1 MIKNEKGFTLIELML
16 ATVIVVISI
25 IPITMMLPRMLTEN
39 RMVERENR
47 AVFLGQMKMEEV
59 KTKALTYFN
68 HDYSIS
74 TPLYSATGYFI
85 SPLNFDPTGYEP
97 PDEMF
102 YYKVEDDNVPNIK
115 TIKVTVWYDSDN
127 DAATDNAPNANEESI
142 QFMTKVSN
150 RGAN

>member
-68 HDYSIS
+68 H
-74 TPLYSATGYFI
+74 LYSETGYFI
-85 SPLNFDPTGYEP
+85 SPPNFDPTGYEP

-102 YYKVEDDNVPNIK
+102 YYKVEDDNDSNIK

-127 DAATDNAPNANEESI
+127 DAATDNAPDANEESI

>member
-68 HDYSIS
+68 H
-74 TPLYSATGYFI
+74 PYSATGYFI
-85 SPLNFDPTGYEP
+85 SPPNFDPTGYEP

-102 YYKVEDDNVPNIK
+102 YYKVEDDNDSNIK
-115 TIKVTVWYDSDN
+115 TIKVTVWYDSDS
-127 DAATDNAPNANEESI
+127 DAATNNAPDANEESI